1 MGNSFV
7 ESQYKRVGEYED
19 WRYNFE
25 EILGSKLEMTMDFAL
40 LKSKEVWIM
49 DSGASGHS
57 TNCLDGATEI
67 RESGSESIGHSGS
80 ATKTSVSQGC
90 LCRRMELVE

>member
-1 MGNSFV
+1 
-7 ESQYKRVGEYED
+7 
-19 WRYNFE
+19 
-25 EILGSKLEMTMDFAL
+25 MTMKFAL
-40 LKSKEVWIM
+40 LKSKEMWIM

-80 ATKTSVSQGC
+80 ATKTSKTISIPGMFVQKDGTRGIKATVRIRWITGRYASY
-90 LCRRMELVE
+90 L